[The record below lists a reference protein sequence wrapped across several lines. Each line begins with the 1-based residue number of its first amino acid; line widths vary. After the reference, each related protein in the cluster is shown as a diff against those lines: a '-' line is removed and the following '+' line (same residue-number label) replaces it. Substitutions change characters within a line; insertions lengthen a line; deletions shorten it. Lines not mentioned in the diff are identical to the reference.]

1 MMSTRQWIGTG
12 LVALILLA
20 GLGIWETMGGIA
32 DVVTKIG
39 LFWVLSVVV
48 WLIGLAT
55 AGVFRR
61 SAQRWPTRMVAGLNV
76 LIVVIALG
84 AAFASYRGHTA
95 ADRFADEVKEFPLP
109 SSFVVDARASES
121 KQPGTAEGQYVA
133 RVWQTKDTG
142 DQGCDAVERAYRSWT
157 ATTVRSQRP
166 QGRCIFAS
174 PVKGNQ
180 SRVELDGSTVILEMW
195 VRTSQPMTF

>member
-1 MMSTRQWIGTG
+1 MKSTRQWIGTG

-32 DVVTKIG
+32 DVVTLIS
-39 LFWVLSVVV
+39 LFWVLSVLV

-55 AGVFRR
+55 AWVFRR
-61 SAQRWPTRMVAGLNV
+61 RAQRWPTRMVAGLNV

-84 AAFASYRGHTA
+84 AAFTSYRGHTA
-95 ADRFADEVKEFPLP
+95 AGRFADEVKDFPLT
-109 SSFVVDARASES
+109 SSFVVDAKASES

-133 RVWQTKDTG
+133 RVWQTKATG
-142 DQGCDAVERAYRSWT
+142 DQGCDAVEKAYRSWT
-157 ATTVRSQRP
+157 ATTVRSQRS
-166 QGRCIFAS
+166 QDRCIFAS
-174 PVKGNQ
+174 PVKGDQ
-180 SRVELDGSTVILEMW
+180 SRVEFDGSTVVLEMW

>member
-1 MMSTRQWIGTG
+1 MSTHQWIGTG
-12 LVALILLA
+12 LAALIVLA

-32 DVVTKIG
+32 DVVTLIS

-48 WLIGLAT
+48 WLITLAA

-61 SAQRWPTRMVAGLNV
+61 SAQRWPARMVAGLNV

-84 AAFASYRGHTA
+84 AAFTSYRGHTA

-109 SSFVVDARASES
+109 SSFVVDVRASDSE
-121 KQPGTAEGQYVA
+121 QPGTAEGQYVA

-142 DQGCDAVERAYRSWT
+142 DHGCDAVERAYRSWT
-157 ATTVRSQRP
+157 ATPVRSQRS
-166 QGRCIFAS
+166 QDRCIFAS